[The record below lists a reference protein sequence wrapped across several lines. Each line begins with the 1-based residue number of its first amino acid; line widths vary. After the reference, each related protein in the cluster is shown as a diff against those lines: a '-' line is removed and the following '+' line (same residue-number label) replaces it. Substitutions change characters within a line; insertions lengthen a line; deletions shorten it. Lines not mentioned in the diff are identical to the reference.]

1 MSNQFKRLNLS
12 TLAKLIRKKENTLIL
27 CHQNPDPDTLGS
39 AFALKEL
46 LYHFRSPS
54 IVACCDAPSKKFN
67 FITLGQDLSY
77 RELDY
82 ERIIAVDVAS
92 PTQLG
97 KLGFLANRV
106 DISIDHHEMNTRFSP
121 YYEDFRASN
130 CENIYLLA
138 KKMKALKKLPKHFFE
153 CIYAGMSSDT
163 GGFKYSNVKP
173 ETMSVACEVLKSG
186 IDHAEINRI
195 MFDSKTIEEIKAQRL
210 TYEIM
215 KLYCD
220 NTLSI
225 AMFTSDFKKEN
236 GINDEDISDAVN
248 HVRGI
253 EGVLVAVT
261 IKQSFEDEK
270 KFFIS
275 SRSNAEIDVSSV
287 CASIGGGGHK
297 RAAGATIRCESP
309 KEALD
314 LVVGLFSKAIEEF
327 KKS

>member
-1 MSNQFKRLNLS
+1 MSNQYKKLDLS
-12 TLAKLIRKKENTLIL
+12 TLAKLVKKKKNTLII

-46 LYHFRSPS
+46 LNYLGSPAR
-54 IVACCDAPSKKFN
+54 VACSDTPSKKFD
-67 FITLGQDLSY
+67 FITGKESLTY

-92 PTQLG
+92 PSQLG
-97 KLGFLANRV
+97 KLDSLSRMIDFT
-106 DISIDHHEMNTRFSP
+106 IDHHEMNTRFSD

-138 KKMKALKKLPKHFFE
+138 KKLKALKKLPLHFFE

-173 ETMSVACEVLKSG
+173 ETMSTACEVLKSG
-186 IDHAEINRI
+186 IDHAEINRL
-195 MFDSKTIEEIKAQRL
+195 MFDSKSVEEIKAQRL

-220 NTLSI
+220 NSLSI
-225 AMFTSDFKKEN
+225 AMFTKEFKEQN
-236 GINDEDISDAVN
+236 GIKDEDISDAVN

-253 EGVLVAVT
+253 EGVLVAIT
-261 IKQSFEDEK
+261 IKQSAEDEG

-275 SRSNAEIDVSSV
+275 SRSNTDIDVSQV

-297 RAAGATIRCESP
+297 RASGATIRCESP
-309 KEALD
+309 DKALE
-314 LVVGLFSKAIEEF
+314 LVVNLFSKAIEEY
-327 KKS
+327 KKR

>member
-1 MSNQFKRLNLS
+1 MSNQFKGLS
-12 TLAKLIRKKENTLIL
+12 LSSLAKLVRKKKNTLIL

-46 LYHFRSPS
+46 LYVFGSLSR
-54 IVACCDAPSKKFN
+54 VACCDVPSKKFN
-67 FITLGQDLSY
+67 FITLGEDLSY
-77 RELDY
+77 HTLNY

-92 PTQLG
+92 PSQLG
-97 KLGFLANRV
+97 KLDFLAKSV
-106 DISIDHHEMNTRFSP
+106 DITIDHHEMNTRFSP

-153 CIYAGMSSDT
+153 CVYAGMSSDT

-173 ETMSVACEVLKSG
+173 ETMSVACEVLKSE

-220 NTLSI
+220 NALSV
-225 AMFTSDFKKEN
+225 AMFTKDFKKEN

-253 EGVLVAVT
+253 EGVLVAIT
-261 IKQSFEDEK
+261 IKQSFDDER

-275 SRSNAEIDVSSV
+275 SRSNVEIDVSSV

-297 RAAGATIRCESP
+297 RAAGASIFCESP
-309 KEALD
+309 EEALE
-314 LVVGLFSKAIEEF
+314 LVVDLFSKAVEEF

>member
-1 MSNQFKRLNLS
+1 MSNQYKRLSLS
-12 TLAKLIRKKENTLIL
+12 ALAKLVRKKKSTLIL

-46 LYHFRSPS
+46 LECFGSSVR
-54 IVACCDAPSKKFN
+54 VACCDTPSKRFN
-67 FITLGQDLSY
+67 FITGGRDLAY
-77 RELDY
+77 HTLDY

-97 KLGFLANRV
+97 GLGFLANSV
-106 DISIDHHEMNTRFSP
+106 DFTIDHHEMNTRFSD

-138 KKMKALKKLPKHFFE
+138 KKMKMLKKLPTHFYE

-173 ETMSVACEVLKSG
+173 ETMSTACEVLKSG
-186 IDHAEINRI
+186 IDHAEINRV

-220 NTLSI
+220 NSLAI
-225 AMFTSDFKKEN
+225 AMFTKEIKEKN
-236 GINDEDISDAVN
+236 GIVDGDISDAVN

-253 EGVLVAVT
+253 EGVLVGLT
-261 IKQSFEDEK
+261 LKQSSDDEK
-270 KFFIS
+270 KFFLS
-275 SRSNAEIDVSSV
+275 SRSNADIDVSQV

-309 KEALD
+309 DEALE
-314 LVVGLFSKAIEEF
+314 LVVGLFSKAIEEY
-327 KKS
+327 KKR